1 MSFLVFI
8 SQQHKRRINQKKQKI
23 SFLRKEEDSAMTQ
36 SISSFP
42 KDEERASLFASF
54 QGSVSVEAALVLPI
68 FFLAVCCLCYL
79 LEIMSVQSYVRAA
92 LHEEGRK
99 IAKQAYAVPFVSQ
112 KQVEEDLVEYIGA
125 ERLERSI
132 VKEGS
137 RGLRASG
144 TNILPGTGLITMH
157 VTYKILLPISM
168 FGNLTMECED
178 SFRIKGWN
186 GYFSGGMFTPRE
198 DVVYITENGMVYHK
212 DFHCTYLELSVR
224 MVSKEAVDSL
234 RNDYGGKY
242 YACER
247 CKGAAGTQVYVTS
260 QGSRYHSSP
269 ECSGIKRRI
278 YAVPLSEAIGKGA
291 CSRCGS

>member
-1 MSFLVFI
+1 
-8 SQQHKRRINQKKQKI
+8 
-23 SFLRKEEDSAMTQ
+23 MTQ

-186 GYFSGGMFTPRE
+186 GYFSGGMF
-198 DVVYITENGMVYHK
+198 Y
-212 DFHCTYLELSVR
+212 
-224 MVSKEAVDSL
+224 
-234 RNDYGGKY
+234 
-242 YACER
+242 
-247 CKGAAGTQVYVTS
+247 TS
-260 QGSRYHSSP
+260 R
-269 ECSGIKRRI
+269 
-278 YAVPLSEAIGKGA
+278 
-291 CSRCGS
+291 RCGIYHREWDGLPQGLSLYISGAFCANGIERGGRFFAQ